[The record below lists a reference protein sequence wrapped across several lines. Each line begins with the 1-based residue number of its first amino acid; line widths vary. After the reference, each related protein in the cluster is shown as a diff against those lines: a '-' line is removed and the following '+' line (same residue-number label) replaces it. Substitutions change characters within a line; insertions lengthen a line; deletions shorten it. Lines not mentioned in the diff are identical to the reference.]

1 MSVLAIYLIMIIS
14 AWLAPTQHLYVVQ
27 AMNLSEFFGILSEL
41 RLSQLELGDVV
52 VVSLSG
58 GAFSA

>member
-1 MSVLAIYLIMIIS
+1 LLSSI

-27 AMNLSEFFGILSEL
+27 ARNLSEFLGILLDL

-58 GAFSA
+58 GAFSAQV